1 MLVKMFKEKIMVE
14 VTFAIALLSFLLFSN
29 VCRAST
35 IGVNYG
41 RVANNLPSPYDS
53 IELLK
58 NMKAGRV
65 KIYDANPEILRLL
78 SGTNLQVSIMVP
90 NNQISIV
97 AANQSA
103 ANQWVRDNV
112 LPYYPNTMIR
122 YILVGNEVLS
132 NKDDQGLW
140 YDLIPAMN
148 NIRNSIDQHNI
159 HNIKIG
165 TPFAMDI
172 LETSFPPSS
181 GEFRLDISRN
191 NLLMPLLRFLNWTK
205 SYFFLDAYPYFSWS
219 QNTSSI
225 SLDYALF
232 QGSQTYVDP
241 VSGYVYTN
249 LLDQMIDSVVFA
261 MQKLGFNNI
270 RVAIAETGW
279 PNGGDYDEIGA
290 NIYNAATYNRN
301 LIRRIV
307 SKPPIGTP
315 ARPGLTIPTFIFS
328 LYDENQKVGP
338 GTERHWGMLHP
349 NGRPMYDIDLTG
361 QTLDSE
367 FIDLPQPTNNG
378 PFHGKLWCVVTNDTM
393 NEMDLGQAL
402 EFACRRNGTC
412 DDISPGKSCY
422 QPVSI
427 VSHANYAFSS
437 YWAKY
442 KEDGETCY
450 FNGLAVQTNVDPSHG
465 SCKFPYV
472 GIVDTKFPSALAKP
486 IQYLN
491 AAKVACQT
499 KATDVKSAFPQTQD
513 KNIPYLC
520 MDLVYQ
526 YTLLVDGFGLNPYK
540 DITLMNKVQHKIYQ
554 IKAPWPLGCAID
566 LVSSTSNKIRVSSS

>member
-1 MLVKMFKEKIMVE
+1 
-14 VTFAIALLSFLLFSN
+14 
-29 VCRAST
+29 
-35 IGVNYG
+35 
-41 RVANNLPSPYDS
+41 
-53 IELLK
+53 
-58 NMKAGRV
+58 MKAGRV

-249 LLDQMIDSVVFA
+249 LLDQMLDSVVFA

-315 ARPGLTIPTFIFS
+315 ARPGLMIPTFIFS

-378 PFHGKLWCVVTNDTM
+378 PFHGKLWCVVTNDSM

-472 GIVDTKFPSALAKP
+472 SL
-486 IQYLN
+486 
-491 AAKVACQT
+491 
-499 KATDVKSAFPQTQD
+499 
-513 KNIPYLC
+513 
-520 MDLVYQ
+520 
-526 YTLLVDGFGLNPYK
+526 
-540 DITLMNKVQHKIYQ
+540 
-554 IKAPWPLGCAID
+554 
-566 LVSSTSNKIRVSSS
+566 

>member
-1 MLVKMFKEKIMVE
+1 MFKEKIMVE
-14 VTFAIALLSFLLFSN
+14 VTFAIAFLSFLLFSN
-29 VCRAST
+29 VCRGSI
-35 IGVNYG
+35 IGINYG

-249 LLDQMIDSVVFA
+249 LLDQMLDSVVFA

-301 LIRRIV
+301 LIRRVV

-328 LYDENQKVGP
+328 LYDENQKEGP

-378 PFHGKLWCVVTNDTM
+378 PFHGKLWCVVTNDHTM

-402 EFACRRNGTC
+402 EFACRRNETC
-412 DDISPGKSCY
+412 DEISPGKSCY

-472 GIVDTKFPSALAKP
+472 SL
-486 IQYLN
+486 
-491 AAKVACQT
+491 
-499 KATDVKSAFPQTQD
+499 
-513 KNIPYLC
+513 
-520 MDLVYQ
+520 
-526 YTLLVDGFGLNPYK
+526 
-540 DITLMNKVQHKIYQ
+540 
-554 IKAPWPLGCAID
+554 
-566 LVSSTSNKIRVSSS
+566 